1 MSVKEIGHS
10 VSYSEAMLLVSMLLR
25 DHSSWLHAAVAGWTN
40 PVSPEFVVLTEVWNL
55 LAAVNSG
62 KKKPKP
68 YPTPWAEANT
78 KRLGKTQVS
87 RDEAIRRLNTM
98 NPPQGD

>member
-1 MSVKEIGHS
+1 MSIQEIGHS
-10 VSYSEAMLLVSMLLR
+10 VSYSEAMLLVMMLIR
-25 DHSSWLHAAVAGWTN
+25 DQSSWTYAALAGWTS
-40 PVSPEFVVLTEVWNL
+40 PATPEFVVLTEVWNL

-68 YPTPWAEANT
+68 YPTPWADANT
-78 KRLGKTQVS
+78 KRLGKTRVS

-98 NPPQGD
+98 NPPKGD